1 MTATTGPSSET
12 AAGAAV
18 LADLDRALAELPL
31 VAILRGMTPAEAPAV
46 GDALI
51 EAGFRIL
58 EVPLNSPDPFDGIA
72 RLAERVGDRAV
83 VGAGTVLSAPDARE
97 AIAAGARLI
106 VSPETHPPVIEAALA
121 GDVVAMPGFATP
133 SEAFTALRAGA
144 QTIKLFPAESLG
156 PAFLKGV
163 MAVLPKGTRV
173 IPTGG
178 ATPETIGTFFEVGAV
193 GVGIGSALYKPGL
206 DAATVERRARAFDE
220 AWRAWAAAR

>member
-1 MTATTGPSSET
+1 MTGRPEP
-12 AAGAAV
+12 AAEPAA
-18 LADLDRALAELPL
+18 LAALDRALAELPL

-51 EAGFRIL
+51 GAGFRVL

-72 RLAERVGDRAV
+72 RLVERVGDRAV

-106 VSPETHPPVIEAALA
+106 VSPETHEPVIEAALA
-121 GDVVAMPGFATP
+121 GQAVAMPGFATP
-133 SEAFTALRAGA
+133 TEAFAALRAGA

-156 PAFLKGV
+156 PAFLKGL
-163 MAVLPKGTRV
+163 MAVLPRGTRV
-173 IPTGG
+173 VPTGG

-206 DAATVERRARAFDE
+206 DAAAVGARARRFAE
-220 AWRAWAAAR
+220 AWRAYAAAGG